1 MDKLVVHGND
11 GSISKGYSADFSPGA
26 PYFHLATLQRP
37 SDSEKVWLENQKAV
51 FFVKDFSGDPT
62 RIDGG
67 GFRSTGRNGGTVV
80 VTFKDGERMYGTAE
94 SIGGHRAGF
103 FLYPVD
109 PSSNT
114 IKAYLVNRFISGVEI
129 DPKTT

>member
-11 GSISKGYSADFSPGA
+11 GRILKGYSADFSPGV

-37 SDSEKVWLENQKAV
+37 SDAEKIWLENQKAV
-51 FFVKDFSGDPT
+51 FFVRDFSGDPA
-62 RIDGG
+62 RVDHAL
-67 GFRSTGRNGGTVV
+67 RPAGRNGGTVV

-94 SIGGHRAGF
+94 SIGGHRTGF
-103 FLYPVD
+103 FLYPSD

-129 DPKTT
+129 EQSAT